1 MWELQV
7 LTWLPKKGLARGWDG
22 VGGAGRKGQGQG
34 QHWHLL
40 CSRAV
45 SIFAFILHITLGT
58 TPPAPGSGLKDP
70 IFHELNECKE
80 KVKPIARNLSWSRE
94 VIRKSE
100 SPNTLV
106 LTAASL
112 AGHLSPNRDS
122 RGSVRSPAL
131 RKYLRCAG
139 WPAALARQEKGAG

>member
-1 MWELQV
+1 MGRGGRSWKEG
-7 LTWLPKKGLARGWDG
+7 TRSRSTLAP
-22 VGGAGRKGQGQG
+22 
-34 QHWHLL
+34 
-40 CSRAV
+40 AV
-45 SIFAFILHITLGT
+45 FKSCEHFCIHIAYNSGNN